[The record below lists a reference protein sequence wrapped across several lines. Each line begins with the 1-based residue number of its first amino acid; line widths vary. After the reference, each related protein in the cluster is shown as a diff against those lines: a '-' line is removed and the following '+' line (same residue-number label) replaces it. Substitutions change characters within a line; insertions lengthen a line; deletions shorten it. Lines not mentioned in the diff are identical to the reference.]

1 MLEMI
6 DVWLWS
12 LHGNPIEHNG
22 VIGKQ
27 FLRNRAWKDCVTEV
41 LFRTRLCQIWEINF
55 ERIERQKT
63 PLYSRCPNNC
73 HLCNF
78 SRGEGHAVDAHI
90 SRCTFRY
97 CLRTN
102 SFIASDSFLKDPD
115 HETPVMSLRPFE
127 LLFFHRQQPSTEP
140 VQQVFRSR
148 ELTSPQ
154 RCPFVSS
161 YEIWL
166 EGSLGHHKHPLIVL
180 KSRQNRWFEQ
190 GGMSAEYS

>member
-1 MLEMI
+1 MFDREASMGIQSSTMELSGNNFCATGLEKI
-6 DVWLWS
+6 VSQRYSFVRGSVRSEKLT
-12 LHGNPIEHNG
+12 
-22 VIGKQ
+22 
-27 FLRNRAWKDCVTEV
+27 LRELSAKRLLFTAEV
-41 LFRTRLCQIWEINF
+41 LIIVICVISLA
-55 ERIERQKT
+55 
-63 PLYSRCPNNC
+63 
-73 HLCNF
+73 
-78 SRGEGHAVDAHI
+78 GEGHAVDAHI

-140 VQQVFRSR
+140 VQQVFRSL

-166 EGSLGHHKHPLIVL
+166 EDSLGHHKHPLIVL

>member
-12 LHGNPIEHNG
+12 LMGIQSSTMELSGNNFCATGLEKIVSQRYSFVRGSIRSEKLTLRELSAKRLLFTADVLII
-22 VIGKQ
+22 VI
-27 FLRNRAWKDCVTEV
+27 CVIS
-41 LFRTRLCQIWEINF
+41 LA
-55 ERIERQKT
+55 
-63 PLYSRCPNNC
+63 
-73 HLCNF
+73 
-78 SRGEGHAVDAHI
+78 GEGHAVDANI
-90 SRCTFRY
+90 SRCTFGY

-102 SFIASDSFLKDPD
+102 SFFASDSCKHPD
-115 HETPVMSLRPFE
+115 HETPVMSWRPIE
-127 LLFFHRQQPSTEP
+127 LLFFHCQQPSTEP
-140 VQQVFRSR
+140 VQQVFHSR

-154 RCPFVSS
+154 RCPFESS

-166 EGSLGHHKHPLIVL
+166 EDSLGHRKHPLIVL